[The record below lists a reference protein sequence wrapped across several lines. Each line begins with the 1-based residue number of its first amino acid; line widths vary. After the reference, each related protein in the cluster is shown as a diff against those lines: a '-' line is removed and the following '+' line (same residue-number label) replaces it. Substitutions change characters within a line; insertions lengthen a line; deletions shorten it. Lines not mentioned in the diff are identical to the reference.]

1 MDSKQL
7 FNDTLNTFYNDLLS
21 VFPDFKEEINKFNAN
36 DYKCE
41 TYYKFCKDNSKD
53 ISIRNEI
60 IFSKELGFLSP
71 IPFYKLWSQ
80 SISDNSRANFWKYIQ
95 NMYLYSYCTHKDE
108 NVLDILLLSKKADIN
123 WSELDEEK
131 TKIIAMFYKVKE
143 DENVTDDGNEKV
155 DEQFLPKIGNVDL
168 FDTKIGSL
176 AKEISQEINLDD
188 IDPEKLM
195 AGLNGGNMDME
206 NSGIMNLIGSIG
218 DKVKSKMEGGGLD
231 QDNLVNEANN
241 IMGEFGKMGNGNP
254 LNMLNKLFKGGGMPD
269 LSKMGD
275 LNNMMNPGGEPQEKR
290 EPTAKE
296 KRNAKKKALKKE
308 QKKKVEEK
316 SDKILNKALDRLSD
330 K

>member
-1 MDSKQL
+1 M
-7 FNDTLNTFYNDLLS
+7 
-21 VFPDFKEEINKFNAN
+21 FPFLEVNKIMVRFHLQHH
-36 DYKCE
+36 
-41 TYYKFCKDNSKD
+41 F
-53 ISIRNEI
+53 
-60 IFSKELGFLSP
+60 
-71 IPFYKLWSQ
+71 
-80 SISDNSRANFWKYIQ
+80 
-95 NMYLYSYCTHKDE
+95 DE
-108 NVLDILLLSKKADIN
+108 NN
-123 WSELDEEK
+123 
-131 TKIIAMFYKVKE
+131 
-143 DENVTDDGNEKV
+143 DD
-155 DEQFLPKIGNVDL
+155 
-168 FDTKIGSL
+168 
-176 AKEISQEINLDD
+176 
-188 IDPEKLM
+188 
-195 AGLNGGNMDME
+195 
-206 NSGIMNLIGSIG
+206 SGVMNLIGSIG